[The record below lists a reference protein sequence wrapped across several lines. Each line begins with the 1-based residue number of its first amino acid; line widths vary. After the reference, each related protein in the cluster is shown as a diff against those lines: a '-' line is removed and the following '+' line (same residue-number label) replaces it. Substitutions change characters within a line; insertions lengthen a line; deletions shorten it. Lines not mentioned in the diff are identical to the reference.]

1 MAIGQIVFQRQLQV
15 NLRPVIPDVT
25 VQRIID
31 SGVTDLASLVD
42 SAVLPAVVQ
51 KYNLSVTQVF
61 VST

>member
-61 VST
+61 IST